1 MATEYIT
8 QQGDCWDAIALRLWG
23 DEHLM
28 DRLIAAN
35 IEYMDMLEFP
45 AGVRLNVPDGVK
57 KTGNQHGASAVD
69 VTNLKADGNA
79 PKGGEAVTVGR
90 VFEPLRAS
98 IATRREQRRADS
110 AETARTR
117 LARGRMLRRFAA
129 EEVLPPWM

>member
-35 IEYMDMLEFP
+35 IEHMDMLEFP

-57 KTGNQHGASAVD
+57 KPEITM
-69 VTNLKADGNA
+69 
-79 PKGGEAVTVGR
+79 E
-90 VFEPLRAS
+90 
-98 IATRREQRRADS
+98 
-110 AETARTR
+110 
-117 LARGRMLRRFAA
+117 
-129 EEVLPPWM
+129 LPPWM

>member
-45 AGVRLNVPDGVK
+45 AGVRLCPTASKNRKSTWSFRRGC
-57 KTGNQHGASAVD
+57 NQ
-69 VTNLKADGNA
+69 
-79 PKGGEAVTVGR
+79 P
-90 VFEPLRAS
+90 
-98 IATRREQRRADS
+98 
-110 AETARTR
+110 
-117 LARGRMLRRFAA
+117 
-129 EEVLPPWM
+129 

>member
-57 KTGNQHGASAVD
+57 KNRKSTWSFRRGCNQ
-69 VTNLKADGNA
+69 
-79 PKGGEAVTVGR
+79 P
-90 VFEPLRAS
+90 
-98 IATRREQRRADS
+98 
-110 AETARTR
+110 
-117 LARGRMLRRFAA
+117 
-129 EEVLPPWM
+129 